1 MYCVGMPF
9 QTLDNGIRFISL
21 RNPNVNSVIVM
32 VGVKVGSRNEIPE
45 MHGASHFIEHMLF
58 KGTKKRPTAREISS
72 LIESRGGHNNAYTD
86 KELTNFFVQMSK
98 YDADVALDITHD
110 MLQNSLFRTSDVN
123 KERPVIQ
130 EEIAG
135 YDNDP
140 DTKAWHTSEAWA
152 FEGSTLAHPIAG
164 TVKSVEFSA
173 DELRKFYHHHYS
185 PDRMVVVLSGAVD
198 PKLEASAQRKFGSL
212 KPREVR
218 GPVLAASIDMA
229 TFRPFDKTRSGLT
242 FVEGKTD
249 RIHMIARLDGA
260 AKYTV
265 NERKIQLAVTA
276 LGGGSA
282 SRLFQ
287 EAREKRGLCYGI
299 FAQHHAYSDTGSVVI
314 STDTEQPKFD
324 EMLRTVTG
332 ELRKFSRRGITSQE
346 LKDAKTQLRGTTLM
360 SLDRP
365 MGLADRAVYQAHLVG
380 HYIDPD
386 TMLAKF
392 MKLRLDDVNESVSK
406 MTPESMHVT
415 VVGPAKAE
423 KIIRQS
429 YKREI
434 G

>member
-1 MYCVGMPF
+1 MSF
-9 QTLDNGIRFISL
+9 HTLDNGIRFISL
-21 RNPNVNSVIVM
+21 RNPNINSVIVM
-32 VGVKVGSRNEIPE
+32 VGVKVGSRNETPE

-58 KGTKKRPTAREISS
+58 KGTKKRPTARDISS

-98 YDADVALDITHD
+98 HDADVALDITHD

-140 DTKAWHTSEAWA
+140 DTKAWHTSETWA

-173 DELRKFYHHHYS
+173 DALRKFYQHHYS
-185 PDRMVVVLSGAVD
+185 PERMVVVLSGAVD

-212 KPREVR
+212 KPHDIRGSAPGVASPEV
-218 GPVLAASIDMA
+218 AS
-229 TFRPFDKTRSGLT
+229 FRPFDKTRAGLT

-249 RIHMIARLDGA
+249 RIHMIARLGGA
-260 AKYTV
+260 PKYTV
-265 NERKIQLAVTA
+265 NERKIQLAVMA

-299 FAQHHAYSDTGSVVI
+299 YAQHHAYSDTGSVVI

-324 EMLRTVTG
+324 EMLRTVSG
-332 ELRKFSRRGITSQE
+332 ELRKFSHRGITARE

-360 SLDRP
+360 SLDKP
-365 MGLADRAVYQAHLVG
+365 MSLADRAVYQAHLVG
-380 HYIDPD
+380 RYIDPD

-392 MKLRLDDVNESVSK
+392 MKLRLDDVNESIAE
-406 MTPESMHVT
+406 MAPENMHVT

-423 KIIRQS
+423 KAIRQS
-429 YKREI
+429 FKREV